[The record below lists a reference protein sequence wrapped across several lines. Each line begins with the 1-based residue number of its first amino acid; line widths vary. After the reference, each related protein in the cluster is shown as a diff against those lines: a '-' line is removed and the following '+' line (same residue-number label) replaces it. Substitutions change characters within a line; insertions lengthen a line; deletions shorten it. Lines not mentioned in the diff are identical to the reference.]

1 MREDVKSL
9 PDGKREDLAVASAEV
24 LCFLLSAEPEEA
36 VFCTELTESFFRFA
50 RSFWRGNKISS
61 LLRRR
66 NFFSTVPT
74 VHSVHSVLSES
85 QKNVKTSVFSLDES

>member
-36 VFCTELTESFFRFA
+36 VFLYGVNRENGVNGEFLPFC
-50 RSFWRGNKISS
+50 K
-61 LLRRR
+61 
-66 NFFSTVPT
+66 
-74 VHSVHSVLSES
+74 
-85 QKNVKTSVFSLDES
+85 VFLAGK